1 MFGFTGIFGIIAGY
15 VGAVILII
23 SLFVYLFAIKK
34 GKVTSNRVTW
44 GVWILVNALFC
55 ASYYESV
62 GLVSSIWVPL
72 VYLISTIIIFLFLL
86 AYGASGE
93 WTWVEKV
100 CLVGVGVI
108 LMLWI
113 IFRAPLTTLTLTM
126 MIDILGAIP
135 LIVAVWKN
143 PEIDYGPAWYFGFG
157 ANAINLL
164 AIEHWDYAN
173 ASYPLYLTILTL
185 TVSVLIRFPRFLR
198 TQKTSVFVKT

>member
-164 AIEHWDYAN
+164 AIEHWDY
-173 ASYPLYLTILTL
+173 
-185 TVSVLIRFPRFLR
+185 
-198 TQKTSVFVKT
+198 